1 MQEAERKFA
10 SNLLALYK
18 NIRGVVTLHEDLA
31 HGIER
36 PAELTVGRFG
46 GIDVRAFICPSF
58 SCTTCPAELVII
70 VSNIIY
76 SRLKLQALAQEYGQ
90 GMAKQGMDVLL
101 ATLSKLFDLLETSH
115 QGEM

>member
-1 MQEAERKFA
+1 MQEAARKFA

-18 NIRGVVTLHEDLA
+18 NIRGVVNLREDLS
-31 HGIER
+31 H
-36 PAELTVGRFG
+36 AELTVGRFG
-46 GIDVRAFICPSF
+46 GIDVRVFLGSVSF
-58 SCTTCPAELVII
+58 SCKAFQAELVI

-101 ATLSKLFDLLETSH
+101 ATLSKLFNLLETSH
-115 QGEM
+115 KGEMSL